1 MKILP
6 LRRGSDVAM
15 GRLVSRGGIHRCRQG
30 RIQWLVRSG
39 GPRKA
44 NPYDNAVAES
54 FMKEPC
60 RRARAGKTRKTTRAL
75 RGVGSSGGRQESPG
89 GKPITSKQGPP
100 PRPRHPSIVPTG
112 VGRYPTRT
120 RTGLM
125 LHLLH
130 CLPRERQGS
139 RWSGPGIERDR
150 IVRDHCEFASGN
162 RSREAHDKEKSPDTL
177 FHRLSDRRHPSRTPA
192 RNSIDLREAR
202 GR

>member
-60 RRARAGKTRKTTRAL
+60 RRARAGKTRK
-75 RGVGSSGGRQESPG
+75 P
-89 GKPITSKQGPP
+89 
-100 PRPRHPSIVPTG
+100 
-112 VGRYPTRT
+112 
-120 RTGLM
+120 
-125 LHLLH
+125 
-130 CLPRERQGS
+130 
-139 RWSGPGIERDR
+139 
-150 IVRDHCEFASGN
+150 
-162 RSREAHDKEKSPDTL
+162 
-177 FHRLSDRRHPSRTPA
+177 PA
-192 RNSIDLREAR
+192 RSVALDQAAAAKKAPAASQ
-202 GR
+202 